1 MDGNFDHLERTSYPP
16 KGVFLGS
23 MVCPT
28 LQHEN
33 QVLRM
38 NPVKVFIV
46 DDHYMVIEGI
56 RALLQDQKDIVLM
69 GHASNADSC
78 LSFIQNAAPDVI
90 LMDISMPG
98 KNGIDLCKE
107 VRERYPSVFVIGLST
122 FNQFTYV
129 DDMLRNG
136 ASGYLLKNATK
147 QEITEAIHTVAKGKM
162 YMSDEA
168 ANTLKNASPHESPV
182 LTRRENE
189 ILRLIAEG
197 LANPQIAEKLFLSN
211 STVDT
216 HRKSLMRKLSIKNTA
231 LLVRYAVDQKII

>member
-1 MDGNFDHLERTSYPP
+1 
-16 KGVFLGS
+16 
-23 MVCPT
+23 
-28 LQHEN
+28 
-33 QVLRM
+33 
-38 NPVKVFIV
+38 
-46 DDHYMVIEGI
+46 MVIEGI
-56 RALLQDQKDIVLM
+56 RTLLQDQKDIVLM

-147 QEITEAIHTVAKGKM
+147 QEITEAIHTVAKGKI

-197 LANPQIAEKLFLSN
+197 LANPQIAEKLFLSI

-216 HRKSLMRKLSIKNTA
+216 HRKSLMRKLNIKNTA

>member
-1 MDGNFDHLERTSYPP
+1 
-16 KGVFLGS
+16 
-23 MVCPT
+23 
-28 LQHEN
+28 
-33 QVLRM
+33 M

-107 VRERYPSVFVIGLST
+107 VRARYPSVFVIGLST

-168 ANTLKNASPHESPV
+168 ANTLKNASPQESPV

-197 LANPQIAEKLFLSN
+197 LANPQIAEKLFLSI

-216 HRKSLMRKLSIKNTA
+216 HRKSLMRKLNIKNTA

>member
-1 MDGNFDHLERTSYPP
+1 MT
-16 KGVFLGS
+16 
-23 MVCPT
+23 
-28 LQHEN
+28 
-33 QVLRM
+33 
-38 NPVKVFIV
+38 PVKVFIV

-107 VRERYPSVFVIGLST
+107 VRARYPSVFVIGLST

-129 DDMLRNG
+129 DDMIRNG

-147 QEITEAIHTVAKGKM
+147 QEITEAIHAVAKGKM

-168 ANTLKNASPHESPV
+168 ANTLKNASPQESPV

-197 LANPQIAEKLFLSN
+197 LANPQIAEKLFLSI

-216 HRKSLMRKLSIKNTA
+216 HRKSLMRKLNIKNTA
-231 LLVRYAVDQKII
+231 LLVRYAIDQKII

>member
-1 MDGNFDHLERTSYPP
+1 MT
-16 KGVFLGS
+16 
-23 MVCPT
+23 
-28 LQHEN
+28 
-33 QVLRM
+33 
-38 NPVKVFIV
+38 PVKVFIV

-69 GHASNADSC
+69 GHASNAESC

-107 VRERYPSVFVIGLST
+107 VRARYPSVFVIGLST

-129 DDMLRNG
+129 DDMIRNG

-168 ANTLKNASPHESPV
+168 ANTLKNASPQESPV

-197 LANPQIAEKLFLSN
+197 LANPQIAEKLFLSI

-231 LLVRYAVDQKII
+231 LLVRYAIDQKII